1 LSFRVDRLPVG
12 WCSGGCG
19 DVTTAGAGSTRNSSN
34 IADRWCSPAGDYL
47 SELPAKPGLS
57 LRILSGYDVGMV
69 RRIVAIAAWAVLIFI
84 ISATISPIGDRP
96 SMPASTTF
104 QHLAAFAALG
114 ALFCLAYPRQIPLV
128 CLIVLGS
135 ALSLELVQMLT
146 PDRHGRVQDAI
157 EKISGGAAGIMAGRA
172 ILRFE
177 PVRRW
182 FQS

>member
-1 LSFRVDRLPVG
+1 MLG
-12 WCSGGCG
+12 KGC
-19 DVTTAGAGSTRNSSN
+19 
-34 IADRWCSPAGDYL
+34 
-47 SELPAKPGLS
+47 LS
-57 LRILSGYDVGMV
+57 LLIFPGYEVGMV
-69 RRIVAIAAWAVLIFI
+69 HRIVAVVAWAVLIFI
-84 ISATISPIGDRP
+84 VYATISPIGDRP

-135 ALSLELVQMLT
+135 ALSLELMQMLT

-157 EKISGGAAGIMAGRA
+157 EKISGGAAGILAGRA
-172 ILRFE
+172 ILYSE
-177 PVRRW
+177 QARRW